1 MQYVNE
7 VLIAAALTVGSE
19 FMCIGVKRLCKK
31 ASCKGKEKKDI

>member
-31 ASCKGKEKKDI
+31 ASCKEHEKKNI